1 MAHGRSAFGLGV
13 IGLIVSTVVVA
24 GCGPDTA
31 PLDRDGGVVA
41 APATTTDDA
50 VSTAMQTPAPWSG
63 SPSVLAETAT
73 PAPAPSPDP
82 SAAVPSTPA
91 STPAP
96 AASPEPSEPEP
107 SPLPVPLPAP
117 LTPEVL
123 VPDAVSINAAR
134 VVVNQSNVAVNTGG
148 SSSSSARSVVES
160 DAAVLVVQGSS
171 TGIEVVSLE
180 VRPGWVETTRSQTPD
195 RLTLRYVLGTAA
207 VDISVWASGSGLA
220 SSVSS
225 SVDR

>member
-1 MAHGRSAFGLGV
+1 MPHGRAASGLGA
-13 IGLIVSTVVVA
+13 IGLIVSAVVVA

-50 VSTAMQTPAPWSG
+50 GSKAIKTPAPRSG

-73 PAPAPSPDP
+73 PAPAPSPNP

-96 AASPEPSEPEP
+96 APPEPSEPEP

-117 LTPEVL
+117 LIPEVL

-148 SSSSSARSVVES
+148 SSSSSARSIVES

-180 VRPGWVETTRSQTPD
+180 VRPGWVEAARSQTPD

-225 SVDR
+225 TVER

>member
-1 MAHGRSAFGLGV
+1 
-13 IGLIVSTVVVA
+13 
-24 GCGPDTA
+24 
-31 PLDRDGGVVA
+31 
-41 APATTTDDA
+41 
-50 VSTAMQTPAPWSG
+50 
-63 SPSVLAETAT
+63 
-73 PAPAPSPDP
+73 
-82 SAAVPSTPA
+82 
-91 STPAP
+91 
-96 AASPEPSEPEP
+96 
-107 SPLPVPLPAP
+107 
-117 LTPEVL
+117 
-123 VPDAVSINAAR
+123 VSINAAR